1 MSLLLI
7 QMAML
12 LVAETLALSCE
23 PRKLAMQSPLQLD
36 RQLSAIRFLSMTSMV
51 CASLVCAYK
60 TLRFAGSL
68 PTAILLLTLYLR
80 LGRILGKCWR
90 DGPSFSAALR
100 WLAFLCGF
108 AFIMIW
114 DFRLNITSQDMS
126 LVGLLMLNAQ
136 SLFFTMTNE
145 LQVFS
150 QFPRFLKPRFWPVR
164 SSRWPALALLLLGA
178 LVYIEE
184 GTKTSLSTPTVQT
197 AMLLAVNFAFTSCS
211 YLLWRTQFYDYLS
224 SANVTY

>member
-12 LVAETLALSCE
+12 LVAETLALSYE

-68 PTAILLLTLYLR
+68 ATAILLLTLYLR

-100 WLAFLCGF
+100 
-108 AFIMIW
+108 
-114 DFRLNITSQDMS
+114 
-126 LVGLLMLNAQ
+126 
-136 SLFFTMTNE
+136 
-145 LQVFS
+145 
-150 QFPRFLKPRFWPVR
+150 
-164 SSRWPALALLLLGA
+164 
-178 LVYIEE
+178 
-184 GTKTSLSTPTVQT
+184 
-197 AMLLAVNFAFTSCS
+197 
-211 YLLWRTQFYDYLS
+211 
-224 SANVTY
+224 